1 MALQFILGGAG
12 SGKTRMLYDRV
23 IKESMEH
30 PDTQYL
36 VVVPEQFTFCQLH
49 QVIQEAF
56 GWYDY
61 HLHEFEFKKLGL
73 LIRDPGEEDDLM
85 ESCSCDVLEEGTQIG
100 TLIRENPRFIYTYD
114 FGDAWEHQILMEKE
128 VEYENSYPQVLKYKG
143 DNIPEDCGGIG
154 GYYDLLDQLADPV
167 S

>member
-1 MALQFILGGAG
+1 MKGYQLKITIKG
-12 SGKTRMLYDRV
+12 SKPPIWRR
-23 IKESMEH
+23 
-30 PDTQYL
+30 

-85 ESCSCDVLEEGTQIG
+85 ESCSCDVLEEGTQKIG
-100 TLIRENPRFIYTYD
+100 R
-114 FGDAWEHQILMEKE
+114 AH
-128 VEYENSYPQVLKYKG
+128 V
-143 DNIPEDCGGIG
+143 
-154 GYYDLLDQLADPV
+154 
-167 S
+167 